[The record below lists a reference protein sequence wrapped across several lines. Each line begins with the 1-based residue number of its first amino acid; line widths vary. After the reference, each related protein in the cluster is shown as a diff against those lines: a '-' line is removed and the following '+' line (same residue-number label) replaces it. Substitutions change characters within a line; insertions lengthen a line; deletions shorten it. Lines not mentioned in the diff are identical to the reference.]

1 MTELTV
7 MGLRAGRLLWREIKL
22 VRKTTDVPWTNIYAP
37 LPKGTIQYL
46 IIALNRKRM
55 TECVMLHNI
64 YWIKSKIAMD
74 VD

>member
-22 VRKTTDVPWTNIYAP
+22 VRKTTDVPWTNIHAP
-37 LPKGTIQYL
+37 LPKRDESESDYCIET
-46 IIALNRKRM
+46 KRM

-64 YWIKSKIAMD
+64 YWI
-74 VD
+74 